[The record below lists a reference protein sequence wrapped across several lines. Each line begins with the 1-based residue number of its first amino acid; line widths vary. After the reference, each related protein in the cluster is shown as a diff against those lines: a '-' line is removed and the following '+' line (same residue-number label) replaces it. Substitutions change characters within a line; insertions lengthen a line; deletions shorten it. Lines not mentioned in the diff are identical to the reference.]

1 MTLDQKK
8 KQLNTYT
15 RYSGMGFQMLGIIL
29 AGVFAGYFL
38 DKWLHT
44 SPLMVLILSLSSVVL
59 AIYTVTKDLFRKK

>member
-1 MTLDQKK
+1 
-8 KQLNTYT
+8 
-15 RYSGMGFQMLGIIL
+15 MGFQMLGIIL